1 MSRNA
6 VNAPGVTVAGPY
18 SQAVEA
24 GGLLFL
30 SGQIPLDHTSGKL
43 VEGSIGEQTAQC
55 FKNLFQVLDAAGLTA
70 GDVASVQV
78 FLTDM
83 NDFAAMNAVYAQQ
96 FAKPFPA
103 RTTIGVASLPAG
115 ARVEIALTAKT
126 RWVTAV

>member
-6 VNAPGVTVAGPY
+6 INAPGAVVAGPY

-30 SGQIPLDHTSGKL
+30 SGQTPLDHTTGKL
-43 VEGSIGEQTAQC
+43 VSGSIGEQTAQC
-55 FKNLFQVLDAAGLTA
+55 FKNLFQVLDAAGLNA
-70 GDVASVQV
+70 GDVVSVQV

-96 FAKPFPA
+96 FTKPFPA
-103 RTTIGVASLPAG
+103 RTTIGVASLPMG
-115 ARVEIALTAKT
+115 ACIEIAMTART
-126 RWVTAV
+126 RWVNAV